1 MQRAAVHGTLPAR
14 RLWLFMM
21 GITCTA
27 PAHMLAVDSV
37 CVCVCVELDMVEK
50 IPAGVKDGLG
60 RRHAAPCVWRWV
72 MA

>member
-27 PAHMLAVDSV
+27 PAHVLAADSV

-60 RRHAAPCVWRWV
+60 RSPKS
-72 MA
+72 